1 MALITPVTDVRC
13 ALGEGP
19 LWDAPRSR
27 LFWVDSFKG
36 RLFSRSESGTERMW
50 QLPSMLG
57 SLCVIDTSRVIL
69 ALQTGLHEFNLTT
82 EALTLIHDPEPD
94 EPRTRLNDGKTDR
107 QGQFL
112 FASMGIRDRTQGLGG
127 LYRLKHDFT
136 VEQLLSDVIVGN
148 GPCFSPMGDALYFSD
163 GRGVM
168 NRYKYDPDGPLSQPQ
183 SFFDARALGLACDG
197 ATVDAQGNIWT
208 ALIGSGSIGCIEP
221 SGELKLTVKMPIPL
235 PSSVM
240 FGGPDLASLFVTSI
254 SDSGNRR
261 DNHFQSGLV
270 FEVQGLESTGLEESA
285 FCVQS
290 SL

>member
-1 MALITPVTDVRC
+1 
-13 ALGEGP
+13 
-19 LWDAPRSR
+19 
-27 LFWVDSFKG
+27 
-36 RLFSRSESGTERMW
+36 MW

-57 SLCVIDTSRVIL
+57 SLCVIDASRVIL
-69 ALQTGLHEFNLTT
+69 ALQNGLHEFDLTT
-82 EALTLIHDPEPD
+82 EALTLIHDPEPN
-94 EPRTRLNDGKTDR
+94 EPKTRLNDGKTDR

-112 FASMGIRDRTQGLGG
+112 FASMGVKDRTRGWGG

-148 GPCFSPMGDALYFSD
+148 GPCFSPMGDTLYFSN

-168 NRYKYDPDGPLSQPQ
+168 NRYDYDPTGPLSQPQ

-221 SGELKLTVKMPIPL
+221 TGKLKRTIDLPIPL

-240 FGGPDLASLFVTSI
+240 FGGQALSSLFVTSI
-254 SDSGNRR
+254 RDSGNRR
-261 DNHFQSGLV
+261 DDHPQSGLV
-270 FEVQGLESTGLEESA
+270 FNVEGLGYEGIEETP
-285 FCVQS
+285 FYPK
-290 SL
+290 L